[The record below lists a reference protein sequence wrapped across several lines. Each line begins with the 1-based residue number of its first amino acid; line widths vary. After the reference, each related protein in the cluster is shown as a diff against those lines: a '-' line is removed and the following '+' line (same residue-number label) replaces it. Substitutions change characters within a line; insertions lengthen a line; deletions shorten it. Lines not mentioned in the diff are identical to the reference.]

1 MNVFLCSKNLFVRL
15 IVIVISFVE
24 AKFRNFDRR
33 LERYEHFSDVF
44 VSSVSSGVPPPL
56 VLAQM

>member
-44 VSSVSSGVPPPL
+44 VSSGWPL
-56 VLAQM
+56 PRGRR